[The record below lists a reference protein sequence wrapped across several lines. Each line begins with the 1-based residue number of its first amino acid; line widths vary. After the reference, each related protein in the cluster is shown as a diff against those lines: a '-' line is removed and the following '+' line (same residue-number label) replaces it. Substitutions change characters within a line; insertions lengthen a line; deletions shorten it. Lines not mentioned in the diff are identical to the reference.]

1 MMLPMTR
8 KVRAMTTLTATICPR
23 RSAALMLMLAVSGV
37 ALLGCADDRAYRD
50 PSPTTRIDFPFL
62 GFNSLAFRGADG
74 REAAL
79 AS

>member
-8 KVRAMTTLTATICPR
+8 KARAMQTLTATTCPR
-23 RSAALMLMLAVSGV
+23 RGAALMLMLAVSGA

-50 PSPTTRIDFPFL
+50 PSPTTRIDFPFSGFNAL
-62 GFNSLAFRGADG
+62 GFHGADG